1 MLRFIAIRVLQF
13 PLILAAIYL
22 ITFAL
27 AWVAP
32 GDPFSAQTEGNDP
45 QRVQELRERFNV
57 TSSWD
62 FLTTY
67 PVNLLRGEF
76 GPSFSVRDKT
86 VGQIIADTLPV
97 SLAVG
102 GLAIVIATGVGI
114 AIGTLA
120 AVRRDGVL
128 DFVSLSIAL
137 IGVSVP
143 SFVVAVTL
151 LSSFAYGLELL
162 PLGGWPPGFSQPD
175 AYLDLDPGLRETVV
189 AEDGQVTYE
198 WNLSFGQQ
206 VQLFF
211 AAIPDYL
218 RHMLLPALALSLLP
232 MAYITRLTRVSMI
245 DVLGNDYIRTA
256 RAKGVGRLR
265 VIFKH
270 ALRNGLLPVLSFLGP
285 ATANILVGSFIVE
298 TIFKLPG
305 LGTFFINSVTARD
318 QPLILGTVMV
328 YSVLLLSLNLVVDVL
343 YGIVDPRISL
353 TEGGK

>member
-13 PLILAAIYL
+13 PLILTAIYL

-45 QRVQELRERFNV
+45 QRVAELRERFNV
-57 TSSWD
+57 TSSTD

-67 PVNLLRGEF
+67 PLNLLRGEF

-97 SLAVG
+97 SIAVG
-102 GLAIVIATGVGI
+102 GLAILIATGAGI

-128 DFVSLSIAL
+128 DFVSLTIAL

-151 LSSFAYGLELL
+151 LSSFAYGLDLL
-162 PLGGWPPGFSQPD
+162 PLGGWPVGFSQPD
-175 AYLDLDPGLRETVV
+175 AYLDLDPALRQAVV
-189 AEDGQVTYE
+189 AADGRVTYE
-198 WNLSFGQQ
+198 WQLSTWQH

-211 AAIPDYL
+211 TAIPDYL

-245 DVLGNDYIRTA
+245 DVLGNDYVRTA
-256 RAKGVGRLR
+256 RAKGVSRTR

-285 ATANILVGSFIVE
+285 ATANVLVGSFIVE

-328 YSVLLLSLNLVVDVL
+328 YSVLLLDVE
-343 YGIVDPRISL
+343 PRRRRAL
-353 TEGGK
+353 RRG